1 MNPKYKK
8 SPKIQTLKF
17 KSTGGIGPSL
27 RNPIAYDSYY
37 TGIAKLINSDQSQL
51 SIRPQVSRNLEI
63 LAFNLNNPA
72 LSEADIRRAIYL
84 SIDRKALLK
93 ELYKTSGKVSYDLD
107 YDSKIYIDNDIEK
120 RIGKKLIANSNYIKY
135 KKPNSTIFLRLHH
148 EDTIFRKKS

>member
-84 SIDRKALLK
+84 SIDRKAL
-93 ELYKTSGKVSYDLD
+93 
-107 YDSKIYIDNDIEK
+107 
-120 RIGKKLIANSNYIKY
+120 
-135 KKPNSTIFLRLHH
+135 
-148 EDTIFRKKS
+148 